1 MKFLICMPTGKDGIQ
16 DDAVIRNALLTAV
29 NRITL
34 MDEKSGEF
42 EAGVCQCVEL
52 GGRRIIKIK
61 KEDKMAQC
69 TREQVD
75 RWNAKLSNGFRL
87 DLERFIIWNDKVAT
101 RSIELPDGKVLKAD
115 IGWTEVREEP
125 RLGCFYQKTIGMM
138 PRLSLSLW
146 TPSSTPGMW
155 CSRGLGAVVK
165 ITNNIYQKRN
175 WNELAKFTAEW
186 DEKRLLEEAKKHMA
200 ELQND
205 VVA

>member
-1 MKFLICMPTGKDGIQ
+1 
-16 DDAVIRNALLTAV
+16 
-29 NRITL
+29 
-34 MDEKSGEF
+34 
-42 EAGVCQCVEL
+42 
-52 GGRRIIKIK
+52 
-61 KEDKMAQC
+61 MAQC

-165 ITNNIYQKRN
+165 ITDNIYQKRN

-186 DEKRLLEEAKKHMA
+186 GEKRLLEEAKKHMA

-205 VVA
+205 VVT